1 MKYCV
6 FVDVLGYG
14 SIVTDKN
21 RTENQKL
28 NILNGIYSNLAA
40 HILIDINETNKN
52 ANDPI
57 YVKSFSD
64 CFYLESEEVKLILHA
79 IKNIFRNAFTFYS
92 SEFDSEFE
100 YTALIRSGISRNW
113 TRRFNDL
120 ASVIDQNQTNNPVG
134 LGVAESY
141 YLSEK
146 TFLSGMRIIINE
158 TVFNQLEVESINV
171 CGKEFY
177 KYTYLLNGAN
187 YTTYFRKIIRNEMFF
202 KVPVY
207 ELIWTYDTM
216 NSCTSDGIDILKKIK
231 PNFSNSTIRH
241 YKKTAELLYLGLI
254 LTDCE
259 QRLGDQYQ
267 KKISYLKKEMKLS
280 FWFKIKYFIQQWIK
294 LH

>member
-14 SIVTDKN
+14 SIVTDQN

-28 NILNGIYSNLAA
+28 NILNEIYSNLAA
-40 HILIDINETNKN
+40 NMLVDINEANTN
-52 ANDPI
+52 AIDPI

-79 IKNIFRNAFTFYS
+79 VKNIFRNAFTFYS
-92 SEFDSEFE
+92 SDFDSDFE
-100 YTALIRSGISRNW
+100 YTALIRSGITRNW
-113 TRRFNDL
+113 TKRFNDL
-120 ASVIDQNQTNNPVG
+120 ASVVDKNQTYNPVG

-158 TVFNQLEVESINV
+158 TVFNQIEVESLNIDN
-171 CGKEFY
+171 KTFY
-177 KYTYLLNGAN
+177 KYTYDLNGVT
-187 YTTYFRKIIRNEMFF
+187 YTSYFRKIVRNEMFF

-207 ELIWTYDTM
+207 ELIWTFDTM
-216 NSCTSDGIDILKKIK
+216 NTCTTDGIDILKKIK
-231 PNFSNSTIRH
+231 PNFSKSTIRH

-254 LTDCE
+254 LTDCKE
-259 QRLGDQYQ
+259 RLGEQYQ
-267 KKISYLKKEMKLS
+267 EKLNYLKKEMKLS
-280 FWFKIKYFIQQWIK
+280 YWHKLKYFTQQWLK